1 MISRRVFLRNG
12 ALAMVSL
19 GFAPS
24 FLKRTAFAA
33 GLPGR
38 SKQLIAIF
46 QRGAVDG
53 LNVVVPYGEADYYR
67 ARPSIAIPRPN
78 NNDGVLDLDG
88 FFGFNP
94 RLKALKPLWDGRDLA
109 VVHACGS
116 PDATRSHFDAQD
128 YMETGTPGV
137 KSTSDGWLNRYL
149 QVQREADATAFRAV
163 ALTGQLPRMLQGAAP
178 ALAMSQIA
186 QFGIR
191 GGQSDAVGSSFEAEY
206 AAAADRVLNG
216 VGREA
221 FDAMK
226 TLKVSDPSRYQPD
239 NGADYPRSPFGQALR
254 QVAQLTKADVGLEI
268 AFADVGGW
276 DTHVN
281 QGSAQGQLAGR
292 LDDFSQSIGA
302 LVADLGDRMADT
314 VVVTMSEFGRAVSE
328 NGNRGTDHGHGN
340 AMIVIGGGVRGGKV
354 YGRWPGLSP
363 GHRYDGRD
371 LAVTT
376 DFRDVFGEIVVRHLG
391 VASPQAIF
399 PGYSVQASKFP
410 GLFA

>member
-1 MISRRVFLRNG
+1 MQSRRVFLKSG
-12 ALAMVSL
+12 AFAMVTL

-24 FLKRTAFAA
+24 FLARTAFAA
-33 GLPGR
+33 GTTR
-38 SKQLIAIF
+38 RAKRLIAIF

-53 LNVVVPYGEADYYR
+53 LNVIVPFGESEYYR
-67 ARPSIAIPRPN
+67 SRPSIAIPKPGGK
-78 NNDGVLDLDG
+78 DGAVDLDG

-94 RLKALKPLWDGRDLA
+94 RLASLKPFWDSRDLA
-109 VVHACGS
+109 IVHACGS
-116 PDATRSHFDAQD
+116 PDSTRSHFDAQD

-149 QVQREADATAFRAV
+149 QVRKAEVESTFRAV
-163 ALTGQLPRMLQGAAP
+163 ALTQQLPRMLQGTAP
-178 ALAMSQIA
+178 ALAMSQLA

-191 GGQSDAVGSSFEAEY
+191 GDVGASFEAEY

-226 TLKVSDPSRYQPD
+226 TLKVTDPSKYQPE
-239 NGADYPRSPFGQALR
+239 NGAAYPTSPFGQALR
-254 QVAQLTKADVGLEI
+254 QIAQLTKADVGLEV
-268 AFADVGGW
+268 AFTDIGGW

-281 QGSAQGQLAGR
+281 QGAGQGQLAGR
-292 LDDFSQSIGA
+292 LDDFGRGIAA
-302 LVADLGDRMADT
+302 LVTDLGERMADT
-314 VVVTMSEFGRAVSE
+314 VVLTMSEFGRAVNE

-340 AMIVIGGGVRGGKV
+340 AMIAIGGGIRGGKV
-354 YGRWPGLSP
+354 YGRWPGLAVNQ
-363 GHRYDGRD
+363 RYDGRD

-376 DFRDVFGEIVVRHLG
+376 DFRDVFGEVVVKHLG
-391 VASPQAIF
+391 VTNPQAIF
-399 PGYSVQASKFP
+399 PGYTVQPSKFP